1 LDIDEERSSR
11 THNCGIWVID
21 MKTEK
26 GKGAPG
32 LGKGVGLVGTEE
44 KESCDLWSYG
54 LVHGINSILS
64 QDVLTILS

>member
-1 LDIDEERSSR
+1 
-11 THNCGIWVID
+11 